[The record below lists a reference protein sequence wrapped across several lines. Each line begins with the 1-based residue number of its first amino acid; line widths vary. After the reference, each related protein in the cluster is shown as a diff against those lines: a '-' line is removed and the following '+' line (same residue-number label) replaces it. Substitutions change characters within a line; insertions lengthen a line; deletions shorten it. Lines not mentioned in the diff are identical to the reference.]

1 MKKIN
6 FLKGMLV
13 VAILFIANLT
23 VFAGNPGD
31 NLIYNAVAE
40 SAHGIGKQFD
50 VGIRGGEF
58 VKVCIEYGM
67 NHGKIFFSYDV
78 RFWG

>member
-1 MKKIN
+1 MYSSSSAVSTVCARLLQVPQKRVRI
-6 FLKGMLV
+6 GGV
-13 VAILFIANLT
+13 VSVLE
-23 VFAGNPGD
+23 
-31 NLIYNAVAE
+31 AE